1 MQGAKINPQF
11 QPQNNKQ
18 AYLAYLCGLDITLPE
33 PRTAE
38 EVLLCKMCVD
48 GIGGGAPQAFAGL
61 DLSGCSFDAYGM
73 VIVFQSLKDV
83 TADGGKQII
92 LTGNPCVTGIGILES
107 RVESARSYDD
117 VCEMFEDVLP
127 DVPISIEINGGGLV
141 TYSSLKSAL
150 NDLAAAQYPCV
161 IYWTDMPRFVD
172 KLTDNDFE
180 IAKNKGW
187 EVVI

>member
-1 MQGAKINPQF
+1 MQGQKVNPQF

-18 AYLAYLCGLDITLPE
+18 AYLAYLCGLDIALPE

-38 EVLLCKMCVD
+38 EILLCKMCAD
-48 GIGGGAPQAFAGL
+48 GVGGGFAGL
-61 DLSGCSFDAYGM
+61 DFSGCSFDAYGM
-73 VIVFQSLKDV
+73 GIVFKSLKDV
-83 TADGGKQII
+83 TAEGGNQII

-141 TYSSLKSAL
+141 AYSSLKSAL
-150 NDLAAAQYPCV
+150 TDLAAAPYPCV
-161 IYWTDMPRFVD
+161 IYWTDMPRSVA
-172 KLTDNDFE
+172 KLTDDDFA